1 MFCLRKEIL
10 VCLIACLFLIFG
22 IQAWATTQNITAKSL
37 ELPSTCGWSGTFK
50 LIKCDYKHYYT
61 KRNLFGL
68 GLGVAVSSIFANSDL
83 DQNIANWYQKSVRSH
98 TTNALSNLLTPLG
111 PQIFPL
117 YIGTALIGGA
127 MVRAHKS
134 GTLYTWSMDTIR
146 SFVVGVPPA
155 LLLQASLGP
164 TRPSSP
170 SPHSDWKWFHGNENV
185 GLSGH
190 AFAGAIPFLVAADM
204 SENNVVRYG
213 LYFAST
219 LVGLARINDNQHYF
233 SQVFL
238 GWWVANS
245 AVKVVMQPNHRQKV
259 LISPMLI
266 PNGVGLCF
274 SIKT

>member
-1 MFCLRKEIL
+1 MCSARKM
-10 VCLIACLFLIFG
+10 LITLFAIFMLYENNV
-22 IQAWATTQNITAKSL
+22 WSSTQNMTTKSL
-37 ELPSTCGWSGTFK
+37 AMPSTCGWSGTFN
-50 LIKCDYKHYYT
+50 LIKCDYKNYYS
-61 KRNLFGL
+61 KQNLLKIGL
-68 GLGVAVSSIFANSDL
+68 GIAISGIFANSDL
-83 DQNIANWYQKSVRSH
+83 DQNIANWSQKSFRNH
-98 TTNALSNLLTPLG
+98 TTNAISNIVTPLG

-134 GTLYTWSMDTIR
+134 GTLYVWSMDTIR

-155 LLLQASLGP
+155 LLLQATLGP

-170 SPHSDWKWFHGNENV
+170 APHSDWKWFHGNEYV

-204 SENNVVRYG
+204 SESRIVRYG

-238 GWWVANS
+238 GWWMANS
-245 AVKVVMQPNHRQKV
+245 AVNVVMRPNDKRSV
-259 LISPMLI
+259 MISPKFV
-266 PNGVGLCF
+266 PNGAELCF
-274 SIKT
+274 SVKV

>member
-1 MFCLRKEIL
+1 MFGLRKEIL
-10 VCLIACLFLIFG
+10 VYLVAILFVLFG
-22 IQAWATTQNITAKSL
+22 SHAWASTQNMTAQSL
-37 ELPSTCGWSGTFK
+37 EIPSTCGWAGTIQ
-50 LIKCDYKHYYT
+50 LIKCDYNHYYS

-83 DQNIANWYQKSVRSH
+83 DQNIVNWYQNRVRSH
-98 TTNALSNLLTPLG
+98 TTNTISNLLTPLG

-134 GTLYTWSMDTIR
+134 ETLYVWSMNTIR

-155 LLLQASLGP
+155 LLLQATLGP

-170 SPHSDWKWFHGNENV
+170 SPHSDWKWFHGNQYV

-204 SENNVVRYG
+204 SESKVVRYG
-213 LYFAST
+213 LYVAST

-245 AVKVVMQPNHRQKV
+245 AVKVVMRPSYRQKV
-259 LISPMLI
+259 SVSPMLV

>member
-1 MFCLRKEIL
+1 MCGARKI
-10 VCLIACLFLIFG
+10 VITLFTLFMLFEND
-22 IQAWATTQNITAKSL
+22 AWASTQT
-37 ELPSTCGWSGTFK
+37 PSTCGWSGTVK
-50 LIKCDYKHYYT
+50 LIKCDYKNYYS
-61 KRNLFGL
+61 KRNLLKLSL
-68 GLGVAVSSIFANSDL
+68 GIAMSGIFANSDL
-83 DQNIANWYQKSVRSH
+83 DQNMANGSQNNVRSH
-98 TTNALSNLLTPLG
+98 TTNTLSNMVTPLG

-134 GTLYTWSMDTIR
+134 GTLYVWSMNTIR

-155 LLLQASLGP
+155 LLLQATLGP

-170 SPHSDWKWFHGNENV
+170 SPHSDWKWFHENQNV

-204 SENNVVRYG
+204 SENRIVRYG

-238 GWWVANS
+238 GWWMANS
-245 AVKVVMQPNHRQKV
+245 AVGVVMRPNEGKKV
-259 LISPMLI
+259 IISPKFV
-266 PNGVGLCF
+266 PNGVELCF
-274 SIKT
+274 SIET

>member
-1 MFCLRKEIL
+1 MSGTRKIL
-10 VCLIACLFLIFG
+10 AYLFALFILFEND
-22 IQAWATTQNITAKSL
+22 AWSLTQNMATKPLAI
-37 ELPSTCGWSGTFK
+37 PSTCGWSGTFN
-50 LIKCDYKHYYT
+50 LIKCDYTNYYSKH
-61 KRNLFGL
+61 NLLKL
-68 GLGVAVSSIFANSDL
+68 GLGIAISSIFANSDL
-83 DQNIANWYQKSVRSH
+83 DQNIANWSQHNVRSH
-98 TTNALSNLLTPLG
+98 TSNAISNMVTPLG

-127 MVRAHKS
+127 MVRAHKN
-134 GTLYTWSMDTIR
+134 GALYVWSMDTIR

-170 SPHSDWKWFHGNENV
+170 SPHSDWKWFHGNEYV

-204 SENNVVRYG
+204 SENRLVRYG

-245 AVKVVMQPNHRQKV
+245 AVNVVMRPNDKQRV
-259 LISPMLI
+259 IISPKFV
-266 PNGVGLCF
+266 PNGAELCF

>member
-1 MFCLRKEIL
+1 MSGARKIL
-10 VCLIACLFLIFG
+10 VYLFALFMLFENDT
-22 IQAWATTQNITAKSL
+22 WASTQSIKTQPLKI
-37 ELPSTCGWSGTFK
+37 PSTCGWSGTFN
-50 LIKCDYKHYYT
+50 LIKCDYKNYYS
-61 KRNLFGL
+61 KQNLFKVGL
-68 GLGVAVSSIFANSDL
+68 GIAISSIFANSDL
-83 DQNIANWYQKSVRSH
+83 DQNIANWYQNNVRNH
-98 TTNALSNLLTPLG
+98 TTNSVSNMLTPLG

-127 MVRAHKS
+127 MVRAHQS
-134 GTLYTWSMDTIR
+134 GTLYVWSMDTIR

-155 LLLQASLGP
+155 ILLQASLGP

-170 SPHSDWKWFHGNENV
+170 SPHSDWKWFHGNEYV

-245 AVKVVMQPNHRQKV
+245 AVNVVMRPNDKQRV
-259 LISPMLI
+259 IISPKFV
-266 PNGVGLCF
+266 PDGAELCF